1 MSVAEGLQ
9 SNSRKGLRRKDPG
22 SNITA
27 IEILSVEVISP
38 WTDDAGEPMF
48 RASETG
54 AKREFACSRRT
65 LPVLVR
71 QLTS

>member
-1 MSVAEGLQ
+1 MSVAEVPEP
-9 SNSRKGLRRKDPG
+9 NAWKCLRRKDPG

-27 IEILSVEVISP
+27 VEILSAEVISP